1 MHAHIRLGRLFGVEI
16 GLHYSW
22 FIIALL
28 ITLSLAASFGAT
40 NPGWGSTTIWVSA
53 IITGVLFFTAIVA
66 HELAHALVARR
77 RGTPVRRITLFALG
91 GMAHMEKETADAKTE
106 FWMGIAGPI
115 ASLVIG
121 IACLGIAAATGWEPG
136 QDANSPVVAVLVWL
150 GYINV
155 VLAVFNMIPGYPL
168 DGGRILRAAIWWK
181 TGQLDRATRIAS
193 RIGQGVAWLF
203 IAIGLVRMF
212 SGAGFAGLWLAFIG
226 WFLLQA
232 ARASYFQVQVMETL
246 REVRVG
252 DIMDHDCGNIDRHV
266 TLKRFVDDHLL
277 RTGQRCFLV
286 QDHGQVVGLIT
297 PKEIKQIEYERWP
310 DVEVAAAMRPLDQ
323 LKTVTLDTPAS
334 EAMEIMSQEDINQ
347 LPVIKEGHL
356 EGLVSRGHILRLLE
370 ARRDLSM

>member
-1 MHAHIRLGRLFGVEI
+1 
-16 GLHYSW
+16 
-22 FIIALL
+22 
-28 ITLSLAASFGAT
+28 
-40 NPGWGSTTIWVSA
+40 
-53 IITGVLFFTAIVA
+53 
-66 HELAHALVARR
+66 
-77 RGTPVRRITLFALG
+77 
-91 GMAHMEKETADAKTE
+91 
-106 FWMGIAGPI
+106 
-115 ASLVIG
+115 
-121 IACLGIAAATGWEPG
+121 
-136 QDANSPVVAVLVWL
+136 
-150 GYINV
+150 
-155 VLAVFNMIPGYPL
+155 
-168 DGGRILRAAIWWK
+168 
-181 TGQLDRATRIAS
+181 
-193 RIGQGVAWLF
+193 
-203 IAIGLVRMF
+203 
-212 SGAGFAGLWLAFIG
+212 
-226 WFLLQA
+226 
-232 ARASYFQVQVMETL
+232 VMETL